1 MLGDVKPKSLS
12 FRENR
17 KSHIISTWSVISVVQ
32 GSLLKDEK
40 PKNPKRAMCFLKS
53 FFVFI

>member
-17 KSHIISTWSVISVVQ
+17 KSHIISTWPVISVVL
-32 GSLLKDEK
+32 GSLLED
-40 PKNPKRAMCFLKS
+40 
-53 FFVFI
+53 